1 MSKFVTVRIESRV
14 EIDLDDLENASV
26 IRDWFG
32 VDQYDAVTNE
42 QIIEY
47 IRDTQDPEDLI
58 SSYGCVGSDIEEV
71 VVECHEDSAITGC
84 YK

>member
-1 MSKFVTVRIESRV
+1 MSKFVTVEIKCRV
-14 EIDLDDLENASV
+14 ELDLDDLENASV

-58 SSYGCVGSDIEEV
+58 SSYGCVVSDIAEV
-71 VVECHEDSAITGC
+71 VVECDAD
-84 YK
+84 